1 MIELQKC
8 WCGNTDLDAYSE
20 DYLKC
25 AACETLVARHMPQP
39 DIARVTDDENDFYGR
54 EYWFSNME
62 KDLGYV
68 NITVR
73 AQADLPERCLY
84 WLRTLLKYKLPPG
97 DVLEIGCSHG
107 GFTAMLRMAGFE
119 ATGIELSPWVVD
131 YARDTFGVPVLLGP
145 VEDQQI
151 EPCSLDVI
159 AMMDVLEH
167 FPDPVTTLSHCL
179 KLLRPD
185 GVLIVQTPRYPEFA
199 TYERLVEG
207 NVPFIEQ
214 LTRKGGHLYLFSET
228 SVRRLLEQ
236 LGFGHIRFEPA
247 IFAHYDMFLLAGQA
261 PLKVR
266 NFESIQNMLS
276 ANSNGRMVQAFFDL
290 EDERQDLRNQC
301 LQLSEQNAALTGLL
315 HESEADRAAR
325 LEQIEELGKRL
336 SESDK
341 DREARLDQILELTLL
356 LKESEVDRAARLEQI
371 QKLTELLRES
381 DKDREARF
389 EQIQQLTR
397 LLEESEAD
405 RAAKAEYIDRLG
417 GELTGAQELA
427 EGRQKQ
433 SESLRSELTAL
444 QSAVE
449 RMHATRAYRLLRK
462 MGYWDS

>member
-54 EYWFSNME
+54 EYWFSHME

-107 GFTAMLRMAGFE
+107 GFTAMLRMAGFK

-131 YARDTFGVPVLLGP
+131 YARNTFGVPVLLGP

-151 EPCSLDVI
+151 EPGSLDVI

-185 GVLIVQTPRYPEFA
+185 GVMIVQTPRYPEFA
-199 TYERLVEG
+199 TYDRLVEG
-207 NVPFIEQ
+207 NAPFIEQ

-228 SVRRLLEQ
+228 SVRRLLAQ

-247 IFAHYDMFLLAGQA
+247 IFAHYDMFLLTGRA
-261 PLKVR
+261 PLKVG

-290 EDERQDLRNQC
+290 EHERQDLRKRC
-301 LQLSEQNAALTGLL
+301 
-315 HESEADRAAR
+315 ESSPVPATVGTKCCADRPAPRVRSRPRCPA
-325 LEQIEELGKRL
+325 G
-336 SESDK
+336 
-341 DREARLDQILELTLL
+341 
-356 LKESEVDRAARLEQI
+356 
-371 QKLTELLRES
+371 
-381 DKDREARF
+381 
-389 EQIQQLTR
+389 
-397 LLEESEAD
+397 AD
-405 RAAKAEYIDRLG
+405 RGIG
-417 GELTGAQELA
+417 QT
-427 EGRQKQ
+427 
-433 SESLRSELTAL
+433 SERI
-444 QSAVE
+444 
-449 RMHATRAYRLLRK
+449 R
-462 MGYWDS
+462 